1 MKNNVLLVGGAG
13 YIGSV
18 LTEHL
23 LSGGFNVKCF
33 DALIYS
39 QKQNIKKFIKFP
51 KNINQ
56 KQIIAFFDKNTN
68 TATPLNRCVV
78 K

>member
-1 MKNNVLLVGGAG
+1 MWWTRKNSFRM
-13 YIGSV
+13 YK
-18 LTEHL
+18 T
-23 LSGGFNVKCF
+23 
-33 DALIYS
+33 
-39 QKQNIKKFIKFP
+39 IKKFIKFP

>member
-1 MKNNVLLVGGAG
+1 MYK
-13 YIGSV
+13 
-18 LTEHL
+18 T
-23 LSGGFNVKCF
+23 
-33 DALIYS
+33 
-39 QKQNIKKFIKFP
+39 IKKFIKFP